1 MRLISLFLISLFLL
15 APVSSAVRRKIKR
28 VKKGITDIF
37 SIRLNKGLRVL
48 NLNGNNISNI
58 DGLILPNSLKK
69 LKLAGNN
76 IVSISNLDLND
87 SLNEI
92 NLGSNDINSINIS
105 LNSSLKQL
113 HLNSNEISSI
123 ESIAF
128 NNNLELLNIG
138 LNNLVNLDLLSIPLD
153 LRVLALARETTLN
166 KDYSRFHQLEELY
179 VNSQGMQDY
188 SDLILP
194 DNLQLLRVGGVY
206 LLPPA
211 FGEPEH
217 PDSSKDFSS
226 LNLPADLKELQ
237 IKFSGL
243 NGDDLATVNLPTNL
257 KRLDLVFN
265 DITTLD
271 GIDFPQSLRRLDLRC
286 NLLNDTE
293 KGKIRTY
300 FKRRNQKIKIKLGQ
314 QGANLFNCDT

>member
-15 APVSSAVRRKIKR
+15 APVSSAVRRKIRR
-28 VKKGITDIF
+28 VNKGITDIF

-48 NLNGNNISNI
+48 NLTNNNISNI
-58 DGLILPNSLKK
+58 DGLVLPSSLKK
-69 LKLAGNN
+69 LKLTTNN
-76 IVSISNLDLND
+76 IINISNLDLNESLVSLD
-87 SLNEI
+87 LGDNDISSISISLNE
-92 NLGSNDINSINIS
+92 S
-105 LNSSLKQL
+105 LTSFRLDGNK
-113 HLNSNEISSI
+113 ISSI
-123 ESIAF
+123 DNIQF
-128 NNNLELLNIG
+128 NDLRVLDLSLND
-138 LNNLVNLDLLSIPLD
+138 LVNLDLLTLPSNLT
-153 LRVLALARETTLN
+153 LLGLATETTLN

-194 DNLQLLRVGGVY
+194 DNLQLLRVGGIN

-226 LNLPADLKELQ
+226 LNLPADLKELL
-237 IKFSGL
+237 IKYSGL

-293 KGKIRTY
+293 KGKIRSY

-314 QGANLFNCDT
+314 QGANLFNCDA